1 MIKFCIVGKTP
12 IKLPYIQGNKEVS
25 ISAQKRTYFI
35 LRRIRFSGEKNQDF
49 QDICLPLVPGNFLVQ
64 IGQDHIFSSFSL
76 CVNWL
81 LWVIF
86 WWNST
91 VSFDLKN
98 NPQSSQIK
106 SADSGW
112 AVETWPT
119 SFEWGVPPI
128 GVFNFVKGKK
138 NSKWFFQADV
148 SSKKQILLYYLFLF
162 VFWRKLKT
170 PKRHFE
176 INWPLILKKMNQ
188 IFVLQLFNTHC
199 YFKTF

>member
-1 MIKFCIVGKTP
+1 MWEKAQLNCLISREIKRYQ
-12 IKLPYIQGNKEVS
+12 KLS
-25 ISAQKRTYFI
+25 ILRSLSAQKRTYFI

-148 SSKKQILLYYLFLF
+148 SSIKWMNKFYFTAMKPPVDLFSF
-162 VFWRKLKT
+162 VFWRKLET
-170 PKRHFE
+170 P
-176 INWPLILKKMNQ
+176 
-188 IFVLQLFNTHC
+188 
-199 YFKTF
+199 